1 MLFTWRAVYSDGSY
15 LEEGKYPDIDRTRL
29 VEFLL
34 LDVQKQVRMRMHLFP
49 GQKLIYRKRR
59 LGKLAPAT
67 GEIIVTGT
75 IHVVGFHENRQGT
88 NVQMLSFLF
97 PDGHIELM
105 DRFRADK
112 ANFEPFGE
120 LMEAER

>member
-1 MLFTWRAVYSDGSY
+1 
-15 LEEGKYPDIDRTRL
+15 
-29 VEFLL
+29 
-34 LDVQKQVRMRMHLFP
+34 MHFFP

-67 GEIIVTGT
+67 GEIIVVGT
-75 IHVVGFHENRQGT
+75 IHVCGFHENRDGT

-97 PDGHIELM
+97 PDGHVELM